1 MNHVKKMIL
10 VPHESVA
17 RLNDSTPPT
26 SETQVS
32 ALDNEMELIMRKK
45 YADDSLKWKL
55 YNEALQRYLHFK
67 NESKKP
73 LQISVEE
80 FTGETENV
88 VALLNLN
95 MSGNLGDVYHE
106 PADPA
111 SYGTA
116 WKLWDATGEKKEK
129 ITEYLQGED
138 GYTLHKP
145 ARRHFPRNADSID
158 ESWQTDLSD
167 FQSLKK
173 DNDDFSYILCVIDV
187 FSKFAWAVPLKD
199 KSAPSIMKGFQ
210 TIFKSTDRRPTRLFS
225 DKGKEYINKTF
236 QKFLKDNNISYIFTH
251 RILTLN
257 VRLWR
262 GGCAPLN
269 KNCLKDSPTLKNTDM

>member
-88 VALLNLN
+88 VLYRLAVHL
-95 MSGNLGDVYHE
+95 S
-106 PADPA
+106 
-111 SYGTA
+111 
-116 WKLWDATGEKKEK
+116 
-129 ITEYLQGED
+129 
-138 GYTLHKP
+138 
-145 ARRHFPRNADSID
+145 
-158 ESWQTDLSD
+158 QTPI
-167 FQSLKK
+167 SL
-173 DNDDFSYILCVIDV
+173 I
-187 FSKFAWAVPLKD
+187 
-199 KSAPSIMKGFQ
+199 
-210 TIFKSTDRRPTRLFS
+210 
-225 DKGKEYINKTF
+225 
-236 QKFLKDNNISYIFTH
+236 
-251 RILTLN
+251 
-257 VRLWR
+257 
-262 GGCAPLN
+262 
-269 KNCLKDSPTLKNTDM
+269 